1 MKIGLLLPL
10 MALALSSL
18 LNSDLYAQA
27 KEYTPLHPAAADTIS
42 KASIITQVLP
52 DRSVLFRLKAP
63 DARQVSVLVGFSN
76 PPTAMAPSYSL
87 EKDNNGIWSVTVG
100 PLAPDLYEVQFDV
113 DGLMIADPGS
123 PMPKPQRQVNTSLL
137 EIPGD
142 PPMFLDTRD
151 VPHGTIRAEVYRS
164 KALGATRPLLVYT
177 PPAYDQQPQESYPVL
192 FLYHGYGDT
201 VYSWVTEGRVQQI
214 LDNAIA
220 EGRVVPM
227 VVVIP
232 DTHALDPDQTPRTEV
247 GHYLNENVQAEDR
260 ELFEDILPFVTAHYR
275 TRTDAKDRALAGLS
289 MGGYQTVYT
298 GFVHPDQFSALGVFS
313 AGLLGEP
320 QPLEHALQTPQKIA
334 ANIRYL
340 YVTTGSKDPVT
351 GPRTKEFIARLDQLK
366 IPYSFEQYPDQIHSM
381 EVWRPSLNKFIAKL
395 FR

>member
-1 MKIGLLLPL
+1 MKFLFSLPFIT
-10 MALALSSL
+10 LALSSFL
-18 LNSDLYAQA
+18 QSNSYAQT
-27 KEYTPLHPAAADTIS
+27 KEYTPLHPTAADTIA

-52 DRSVLFRLKAP
+52 DRSVAFRLKAP
-63 DARQVSVLVGFSN
+63 DAHQVSVLVGFSN
-76 PPTAMAPSYSL
+76 PPTAMAPSYQL
-87 EKDNNGIWSVTVG
+87 KKDNDGLWSATVG
-100 PLAPDLYEVQFDV
+100 PLAPDLYEVQFNV

-123 PMPKPQRQVNTSLL
+123 SMPKPQRQVNTSLL

-142 PPMFLDTRD
+142 PPTFLDTRD
-151 VPHGTIRAEVYRS
+151 VPHGAIRAEVYRS
-164 KALGATRPLLVYT
+164 KVLNLTRPLLVYT
-177 PPAYDQQPQESYPVL
+177 PPGYDQRPQESYPVL

-220 EGRVVPM
+220 DGRAVPM

-232 DTHALDPDQTPRTEV
+232 DTHALNADQVPRTQV

-260 ELFEDILPFVTAHYR
+260 ELFEDIIPFVSGHYR
-275 TRTDAKDRALAGLS
+275 IRTDAKDRALAGLS

-313 AGLLGEP
+313 AGILGEP
-320 QPLEHALQTPQKIA
+320 QPLEQALQTPEKISA
-334 ANIRYL
+334 DIHYL

-351 GPRTKEFIARLDQLK
+351 GPRTKEFIERLDQLK
-366 IPYSFEQYPDQIHSM
+366 IPYAFEQYPDQIHSM
-381 EVWRPSLNKFIAKL
+381 EVWRPSLNKFVAKL
-395 FR
+395 FH

>member
-1 MKIGLLLPL
+1 MKTGSLLPL
-10 MALALSSL
+10 IVLALSSL
-18 LNSDLYAQA
+18 SQRDLNAQS
-27 KEYTPLHPAAADTIS
+27 KEYTPLHPTAADTIA

-52 DRSVLFRLKAP
+52 DRSVTFRLKAP
-63 DARQVSVLVGFSN
+63 DAHQVSVLVGFSN
-76 PPTAMAPSYSL
+76 PPTAMAPSYEL
-87 EKDNNGIWSVTVG
+87 KKDNDGLWSATVG
-100 PLAPDLYEVQFDV
+100 PLAPDLYEVQFNV

-123 PMPKPQRQVNTSLL
+123 SMPKPQRQVNTSLL

-142 PPMFLDTRD
+142 PPTFLDTRD
-151 VPHGTIRAEVYRS
+151 VQHGAIRAEVYRS
-164 KALGATRPLLVYT
+164 KVLNVTRPLLVYT
-177 PPAYDQQPQESYPVL
+177 PPGYDQRPQESYPVL

-220 EGRVVPM
+220 DGRAVPM

-232 DTHALDPDQTPRTEV
+232 DTHALDPDQVPRTQI

-260 ELFEDILPFVTAHYR
+260 ELFEDIIPFVTAHYR
-275 TRTDAKDRALAGLS
+275 IRTDAKDRALAGLS

-313 AGLLGEP
+313 AGILGEP
-320 QPLEHALQTPQKIA
+320 QPLEQALQTPERITA
-334 ANIRYL
+334 DIRYL

-351 GPRTKEFIARLDQLK
+351 GPRTKEFIERLDQLK
-366 IPYSFEQYPDQIHSM
+366 IPYAFEQYPDQIHSM
-381 EVWRPSLNKFIAKL
+381 EVWRPSLNKFVAKL